1 MSKTVDNELLLGF
14 FAEAKSYLPE
24 IMQGIVDFRA
34 NPTQVERLE
43 NSYRYA
49 HTIKGASSM
58 IGLET
63 LSRVAAHLEEIFEDI
78 AEGRMTLNESTAAAM
93 GYTVALISTY
103 LDGAAQ
109 GNLNE
114 RPFLAEALDSLR
126 RLRDFS
132 EGKGLPFTSESLNE
146 VRASEPSG
154 EAPPENPMFED
165 EAEPPVF
172 EEAAGE
178 QKENTGYEL
187 VEATSVEATSVE
199 ASEER
204 GFDTAP
210 LVSDLITDADQFQGD
225 APPCVESEVE
235 TTGALVS
242 MEASAVDFEV
252 IGNESS
258 TFELVQNDASATES
272 EAFASGKR
280 SETPLVENIT
290 PSVDHQA
297 PVYVEPESEPVEVVA
312 LMCVEQ
318 PSDNSSDI
326 GPPVYVEQSR
336 VEAVVETMTEERKID
351 VAFENHESQDETVE
365 TQSPACVEQNPFEV
379 LIFENPVAEESTES
393 ATMSRAS
400 EEAIS
405 ETPVIENASE
415 PLVESAIEIPM
426 FGDSSEQ
433 LDLPAELHEEE
444 IEPRVEPVMVEQA
457 IEAMSEETATA
468 DVESL
473 ADVPVWQPQEETS
486 ESVLI
491 EEATRSAPAV
501 EAELPPESFVF
512 REMIEEPSFD
522 TGPLPPIAAETF
534 TFSQSEIETPTFEE
548 TEAIEET
555 QAEAQIESF
564 EPVMESFAVQVEDSV
579 QELVE
584 EIESGEFQ
592 EADSEFAAESRTE
605 AEVETAEVPEE
616 VHASVEDAEETHVE
630 PQTGQHTVDHLS
642 VDQTEEEPVYQAN
655 IPSEFLEVFMLEA
668 EDHLRTLHEVLPLLV
683 DQPSNRA
690 LIQEIRRSAHSLK
703 GSAAMVGFIEITR
716 LAHRME
722 DLLDLLYDG
731 EMSLNAEKLNLL
743 FLSTDALEDMTA
755 GKVNTHTLDSLYSDY
770 DQLLGSEEAA
780 ATEEQTEE
788 VEEEI
793 AYEEA
798 QAEAADTESIDVESV
813 QLDAVGVAGL
823 QKQGQLMRVPI
834 KRLDEVVKLVTEL
847 IIARSSFE
855 QRLTDFSQ
863 QLRELQSSSNR
874 LRRVSSKMEIQY
886 EASTLGSGLTSLAPA
901 SFVAASA
908 AGVPM
913 TPLMNINTHGFDD
926 LEFDRYTEFHL
937 ALRELSET
945 ASDVQTLDAELV
957 ALRTDF
963 EAYLS
968 RQKHLQSE
976 VQDKLMRM
984 RMVPVSTLA
993 ARLQRAVRTVAS
1005 QRGKRVRLIIEG
1017 EGTELDKTA
1026 LEELADPF
1034 LHMLRNAVDH
1044 GIEIPGERY
1053 ARGKEE
1059 TGTIKLRA
1067 YTEGTQVVIEISDD
1081 GRGIDPEALRSTA
1094 VAKGYLSVL
1103 DAVRMS
1109 DEELYSLI
1117 FLPGFSTAQELSE
1130 ISGRG
1135 VGLDVVRATVHALK
1149 GHLTVDSRP
1158 GEGVTFTLRL
1168 PMTLAVM
1175 RGLLARA
1182 GNQTFAIPVSGVSQV
1197 ARIAHEDLD
1206 IIEGEE
1212 VARIGE
1218 KVYPLMHLGRLLN
1231 LAYPIDENVRRRP
1244 VLIMTIDDREVA
1256 VAVDDTLGAREIVVK
1271 NLGNHLR
1278 HVHGVTGA
1286 TLMGDGSVV
1295 LILNVPELVRGATRA
1310 KADTGPLPPVK
1321 QPAARRALTV
1331 MVIDDS
1337 PSVRRVVTSLLG
1349 NAGWRTVQAKDGLDA
1364 FEILPQ
1370 LPALPDV
1377 ILLDIEMPRMDG
1389 YEFLS
1394 TLRKQEAYSHL
1405 PVAILTSRA
1414 GQKHRE
1420 KAFELGADEYIVK
1433 PYRDDALIELLSRL
1447 ARQPRQ
1453 VMQ

>member
-34 NPTQVERLE
+34 NPAQVERLE

-63 LSRVAAHLEEIFEDI
+63 LSRVAGHLENIFEDI
-78 AEGRMTLNESTAAAM
+78 AAGRMTLNESTAAAM

-114 RPFLAEALDSLR
+114 RPFLVEALDSLR

-132 EGKGLPFTSESLNE
+132 EGKGLPFISESPDE
-146 VRASEPSG
+146 EKESEQATSG
-154 EAPPENPMFED
+154 EAPPENPMFQD
-165 EAEPPVF
+165 EVEPPAF
-172 EEAAGE
+172 EETVE
-178 QKENTGYEL
+178 SQQQENTGYEL
-187 VEATSVEATSVE
+187 VEAM
-199 ASEER
+199 EEHR
-204 GFDTAP
+204 YDTAP
-210 LVSDLITDADQFQGD
+210 LASDLITDAEEFEGD
-225 APPCVESEVE
+225 APTPHVESGDEA
-235 TTGALVS
+235 TGAL
-242 MEASAVDFEV
+242 ASA
-252 IGNESS
+252 ESS
-258 TFELVQNDASATES
+258 RIDFVVVGDSPSYFEQAQSDASATES
-272 EAFASGKR
+272 EVLAPR
-280 SETPLVENIT
+280 EQCETPAIEAT
-290 PSVDHQA
+290 
-297 PVYVEPESEPVEVVA
+297 A

-318 PSDNSSDI
+318 PSDNPLEI
-326 GPPVYVEQSR
+326 GPPFYVEQVQAEAI
-336 VEAVVETMTEERKID
+336 VENRTMTEERRGY
-351 VAFENHESQDETVE
+351 VAVENHDETVE
-365 TQSPACVEQNPFEV
+365 SETPSEVEQNPLDV
-379 LIFENPVAEESTES
+379 PDLENPAYEESTES
-393 ATMSRAS
+393 ATMSGAS
-400 EEAIS
+400 EEAQAEEPMA
-405 ETPVIENASE
+405 ETLLESASE
-415 PLVESAIEIPM
+415 PIFKNEIERPV
-426 FGDSSEQ
+426 FDDCNEQ
-433 LDLPAELHEEE
+433 PDLPAELHEEE
-444 IEPRVEPVMVEQA
+444 VEQRVASA
-457 IEAMSEETATA
+457 IVEQTIEQTVEAISEARAPAVA
-468 DVESL
+468 DVQSA
-473 ADVPVWQPQEETS
+473 ADVPVWQPQEETTVA
-486 ESVLI
+486 VLI
-491 EEATRSAPAV
+491 EEATKSAPAV
-501 EAELPPESFVF
+501 EAELPPEGFVF
-512 REMIEEPSFD
+512 RETVEEPSFD
-522 TGPLPPIAAETF
+522 TGNLPPIVEETF
-534 TFSQSEIETPTFEE
+534 VFSQSEMEAQAPEE
-548 TEAIEET
+548 TERVEEAQAVIESMEPAMESVTDYIEESVEEIEQPCEVQEAAST
-555 QAEAQIESF
+555 EIAAESLVDVEVEAATLEEAEAQVSGWQTEEAQIEW
-564 EPVMESFAVQVEDSV
+564 QT
-579 QELVE
+579 
-584 EIESGEFQ
+584 GEQ
-592 EADSEFAAESRTE
+592 IID
-605 AEVETAEVPEE
+605 
-616 VHASVEDAEETHVE
+616 HASVD
-630 PQTGQHTVDHLS
+630 HTE
-642 VDQTEEEPVYQAN
+642 QEPVYQAN
-655 IPSEFLEVFMLEA
+655 VPSEFLEVFMLEA
-668 EDHLRTLHEVLPLLV
+668 EDHLRTLHQVLPLLV
-683 DQPSNRA
+683 DQPANRA
-690 LIQEIRRSAHSLK
+690 FIQEIRRSAHSLK
-703 GSAAMVGFIEITR
+703 GSAGMVGFSEITR

-743 FLSTDALEDMTA
+743 FLSTDALEDMTS
-755 GKVNTHTLDSLYSDY
+755 GKVNTRTLDSLYAEY
-770 DQLLGSEEAA
+770 DQLLGSEEVAV
-780 ATEEQTEE
+780 EEQAEE
-788 VEEEI
+788 FEEEI
-793 AYEEA
+793 ADIEDG
-798 QAEAADTESIDVESV
+798 QAETADVESV
-813 QLDAVGVAGL
+813 QLDAPTVAGL
-823 QKQGQLMRVPI
+823 QKQGQFMRVPI
-834 KRLDEVVKLVTEL
+834 KRLDELVKLVTEL

-886 EASTLGSGLTSLAPA
+886 EASTLGSGLSSLTPV
-901 SFVAASA
+901 SFAAASA

-913 TPLMNINTHGFDD
+913 TPLMNVNTHGFDD

-963 EAYLS
+963 EAYLG
-968 RQKHLQSE
+968 RQKHLYSE
-976 VQDKLMRM
+976 IQDKLMRM
-984 RMVPVSTLA
+984 RMVPVSTLE
-993 ARLQRAVRTVAS
+993 ARLQRAVRTVSS

-1017 EGTELDKTA
+1017 EGTQLDKTA

-1034 LHMLRNAVDH
+1034 LHMLRNAIDH
-1044 GIEIPGERY
+1044 GIEMPGERY

-1067 YTEGTQVVIEISDD
+1067 YTEGTQVVIQISDD
-1081 GRGIDPEALRSTA
+1081 GRGIDPESLRSTA
-1094 VAKGYLSVL
+1094 IAKGYLSVI

-1135 VGLDVVRATVHALK
+1135 VGLDVVRATVHGLK
-1149 GHLTVDSRP
+1149 GHLTVDSRT

-1182 GNQTFAIPVSGVSQV
+1182 GNQMFAIPVSGVTQV
-1197 ARIAHEDLD
+1197 ARIAHEDVD
-1206 IIEGEE
+1206 IVGGEE
-1212 VARIGE
+1212 VARVGG

-1231 LAYPIDENVRRRP
+1231 LAYPVDESVRRRP

-1278 HVHGVTGA
+1278 QVHGVTGA
-1286 TLMGDGSVV
+1286 TLMGDGSVI

-1310 KADTGPLPPVK
+1310 KTDTGPLPPMK
-1321 QPAARRALTV
+1321 QQTARRALTV

-1337 PSVRRVVTSLLG
+1337 PSVRRVVTSLLQ
-1349 NAGWRTVQAKDGLDA
+1349 NAGWKTVQAKDGLDA
-1364 FEILPQ
+1364 FETLPQ

-1453 VMQ
+1453 VSQ

>member
-34 NPTQVERLE
+34 NPAQVERLE

-63 LSRVAAHLEEIFEDI
+63 LSRVAGHLEDIFEDI
-78 AEGRMTLNESTAAAM
+78 AAGRMTLNESTAAAM

-132 EGKGLPFTSESLNE
+132 EGKGLPFISESPDE
-146 VRASEPSG
+146 EKESEQMTAG
-154 EAPPENPMFED
+154 EAPPENPMFQD
-165 EAEPPVF
+165 EVEPPAF
-172 EEAAGE
+172 EESVE
-178 QKENTGYEL
+178 SERQENTGYEL
-187 VEATSVEATSVE
+187 VEAM
-199 ASEER
+199 EEHR
-204 GFDTAP
+204 YDTAP
-210 LVSDLITDADQFQGD
+210 LASDLITDAEEFEGD
-225 APPCVESEVE
+225 APTPHVESGDEA
-235 TTGALVS
+235 TGAL
-242 MEASAVDFEV
+242 ASA
-252 IGNESS
+252 ESS
-258 TFELVQNDASATES
+258 RIDFVVVGDSPSSFEQAQSDASATES
-272 EAFASGKR
+272 EVLAPR
-280 SETPLVENIT
+280 ERCETPAIEG
-290 PSVDHQA
+290 
-297 PVYVEPESEPVEVVA
+297 VA

-318 PSDNSSDI
+318 PSDNPLEI
-326 GPPVYVEQSR
+326 GPPFYVEQAEPI
-336 VEAVVETMTEERKID
+336 VENRTMSEERRGD
-351 VAFENHESQDETVE
+351 VAVENQDETVE
-365 TQSPACVEQNPFEV
+365 SETPACVEQSAVESPA
-379 LIFENPVAEESTES
+379 LENPAYEESTES
-393 ATMSRAS
+393 ATMSGAS
-400 EEAIS
+400 EEAQAEEPMA
-405 ETPVIENASE
+405 ETLLESASE
-415 PLVESAIEIPM
+415 PIFKNEIERPV
-426 FGDSSEQ
+426 FDDSNEQ
-433 LDLPAELHEEE
+433 PDLPAELHEEE
-444 IEPRVEPVMVEQA
+444 VEQT
-457 IEAMSEETATA
+457 IEQPVEAPSEESA
-468 DVESL
+468 S
-473 ADVPVWQPQEETS
+473 DVPVWQPQEETT
-486 ESVLI
+486 EAVLI
-491 EEATRSAPAV
+491 EEATQSAPAV

-512 REMIEEPSFD
+512 RETVEEPSFD
-522 TGPLPPIAAETF
+522 TGNLPPMAEETF
-534 TFSQSEIETPTFEE
+534 VFSQSEMEAPAPEE
-548 TEAIEET
+548 TERVEEAPAVIESMEPAMESVTDYIEE
-555 QAEAQIESF
+555 S
-564 EPVMESFAVQVEDSV
+564 
-579 QELVE
+579 VE
-584 EIESGEFQ
+584 EIEQPCEVQ
-592 EADSEFAAESRTE
+592 EAASTEIAAESLVDVEVEAAKVEE
-605 AEVETAEVPEE
+605 AEANEAEAQVSVWQTEE
-616 VHASVEDAEETHVE
+616 AQTE
-630 PQTGQHTVDHLS
+630 PQTGEQIIDHASVDH
-642 VDQTEEEPVYQAN
+642 TEQEQVYQAN
-655 IPSEFLEVFMLEA
+655 VPSEFLEVFMLEA
-668 EDHLRTLHEVLPLLV
+668 EDHLRTLHQVLPLLV
-683 DQPSNRA
+683 DQPANRA
-690 LIQEIRRSAHSLK
+690 FIQEIRRSAHSLK
-703 GSAAMVGFIEITR
+703 GSAGMVGFSEITR

-743 FLSTDALEDMTA
+743 FLSTDALEDMTS
-755 GKVNTHTLDSLYSDY
+755 GKVNTRTLDSLYVEY
-770 DQLLGSEEAA
+770 DQLLGSEEVAV
-780 ATEEQTEE
+780 EEQAEE
-788 VEEEI
+788 FEEKI
-793 AYEEA
+793 ADIEDG
-798 QAEAADTESIDVESV
+798 QAETAEVESV
-813 QLDAVGVAGL
+813 QLDAPTVAGL
-823 QKQGQLMRVPI
+823 QKQGQFMRVPI
-834 KRLDEVVKLVTEL
+834 KRLDELVKLVTEL

-886 EASTLGSGLTSLAPA
+886 EASTLGSGLSSLTPV
-901 SFVAASA
+901 SFAAASA

-913 TPLMNINTHGFDD
+913 TPLMNVNTHGFDD

-963 EAYLS
+963 EAYLG
-968 RQKHLQSE
+968 RQKHLYSE
-976 VQDKLMRM
+976 IQDKLMRM
-984 RMVPVSTLA
+984 RMVPVSTLE
-993 ARLQRAVRTVAS
+993 ARLQRAVRTVSS
-1005 QRGKRVRLIIEG
+1005 QRGKRVRLILEG
-1017 EGTELDKTA
+1017 EGTQLDKTA

-1034 LHMLRNAVDH
+1034 LHMLRNAIDH
-1044 GIEIPGERY
+1044 GIEMPGERY
-1053 ARGKEE
+1053 ARGKGE

-1067 YTEGTQVVIEISDD
+1067 YTEGTQVVIQISDD
-1081 GRGIDPEALRSTA
+1081 GRGIDPESLRSTA
-1094 VAKGYLSVL
+1094 IAKGYLSVI

-1135 VGLDVVRATVHALK
+1135 VGLDVVRATVHGLK
-1149 GHLTVDSRP
+1149 GHLTVDSRT

-1182 GNQTFAIPVSGVSQV
+1182 GNQMFAIPVSGVTQV
-1197 ARIAHEDLD
+1197 ARIAHEDVD
-1206 IIEGEE
+1206 IVGGEE
-1212 VARIGE
+1212 VARVGG

-1231 LAYPIDENVRRRP
+1231 LAYPVDESVRRRP

-1278 HVHGVTGA
+1278 QVHGVTGA
-1286 TLMGDGSVV
+1286 TLMGDGSVI

-1310 KADTGPLPPVK
+1310 KTDTGPLPPMK
-1321 QPAARRALTV
+1321 QQTARRALTV

-1337 PSVRRVVTSLLG
+1337 PSVRRVVTSLLQ
-1349 NAGWRTVQAKDGLDA
+1349 NAGWKTVQAKDGLDA
-1364 FEILPQ
+1364 FETLPQ

-1447 ARQPRQ
+1447 TRQPRQ
-1453 VMQ
+1453 VSQ